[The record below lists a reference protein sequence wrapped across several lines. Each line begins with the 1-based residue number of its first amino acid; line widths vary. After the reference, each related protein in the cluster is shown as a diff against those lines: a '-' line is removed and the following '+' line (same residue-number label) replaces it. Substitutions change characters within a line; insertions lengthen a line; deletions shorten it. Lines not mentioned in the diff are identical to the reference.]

1 MVLLNLSA
9 IHVPSMM
16 VTTFLTLVGLIC
28 LDTVLG
34 MVLAIVKGT
43 WKWNQVGHFLET
55 SVLPYVTGLLGL
67 AFLALLQSSMLPVF
81 YSSATAAA
89 LKFVAD
95 IVSKI
100 NNFGIQVPEPK
111 TTTTTTTTIGPE
123 PTTTTTGTTA
133 NSNLANSGNLT
144 TVSTTPDTFTK

>member
-1 MVLLNLSA
+1 MQINLSSLH
-9 IHVPSMM
+9 IPSMM

-34 MVLAIVKGT
+34 MILAIVKGT

-67 AFLALLQSSMLPVF
+67 GFLALLQPSMLAVF

-89 LKFVAD
+89 VKFVAD
-95 IVSKI
+95 IVQKLNS
-100 NNFGIQVPEPK
+100 FGIQVPE
-111 TTTTTTTTIGPE
+111 TTTSTSTGESSSTTTS
-123 PTTTTTGTTA
+123 TA
-133 NSNLANSGNLT
+133 R
-144 TVSTTPDTFTK
+144 